1 MPGHRDKIENDLFNE
16 LARLRKRMQ
25 EIHDQGGCKDPDL
38 VMAEIEAE
46 TNFINRIMEKIVH
59 EIEAADPV
67 CSDLNSLID
76 DAAQQLLGSVPF
88 PVVVHTSLFPEL
100 PGVLLPGDFLRALI
114 LRALSI
120 TAEHQGPGCE
130 LRVASNSINGKV
142 AINITAI
149 KDPNTTEAHSKVPL
163 QIRGASLTQL
173 IEEVGG
179 EMLLEEQTSQIA
191 LTVRLAHAVP
201 TN

>member
-1 MPGHRDKIENDLFNE
+1 
-16 LARLRKRMQ
+16 
-25 EIHDQGGCKDPDL
+25 L

-67 CSDLNSLID
+67 GSDLNSLID